1 MKIRSMLRIL
11 PLTGLLVAIGGCAG
25 VQQANRDA
33 ASIHKSASEAY
44 ADQPHSTAAVVA
56 HPEAWLTGDPV
67 PVQRDQPAILKRRV
81 VLETQ
86 SAGSLQELA
95 TWIAT
100 QTRVPVRVDVIALS
114 GGVGAA
120 GVGAPLASGVP
131 PLPGGQVQAFALS
144 VAERQLGEISYVGP
158 LSGLLDV
165 VASRAGI
172 WWRYRDGQVTFYN
185 WESRT
190 FSLPVLAATRY
201 LTGSISTGGL
211 GTGSGA
217 GMGMGGGM
225 GSGMMG
231 GAMASPSMSSA
242 TTGGSGMAGGMVGM
256 GVQANINYWS
266 GIQKMVQGIAGTARV
281 VVDGS
286 LGMVTVTGTPPQ
298 VEAVA
303 AWVREA
309 RAQLGRQVAVDVHIY
324 NVKVSREDNYGLNF
338 SLTNKG
344 QNSYSVTGA
353 SVPTLLS
360 SSTPMSLGASILSG
374 PFGGTAPAVQ
384 ALTTLGKVTQLYSD
398 SGVTMNG
405 QVLALSRGQ
414 TISYLAYSQTFATG
428 IAAAG
433 TSLQPGQV
441 QVGFTGTFLPRV
453 ADGHVVLDLE
463 MNIADLL
470 GIRTVSSNGSS
481 IEVPDTQ
488 EVTFSQSASLKP
500 GQTLVLTGY
509 RERSAQ
515 ITNNGVG
522 SPYNPALGGGV
533 DSQSADTVMAVVITA
548 RTL

>member
-1 MKIRSMLRIL
+1 MKIRSMLVAF
-11 PLTGLLVAIGGCAG
+11 PLTGVMVAIAGCAG

-44 ADQPHSTAAVVA
+44 ADQPHSTPAVVA

-67 PVQRDQPAILKRRV
+67 PVQKDQPAILKRQV

-86 SAGSLQELA
+86 SAGSLQDLA

-100 QTRVPVRVDVIALS
+100 KTRVPVRVDVIAIS
-114 GGVGAA
+114 GGIGTAGTGAA
-120 GVGAPLASGVP
+120 AGVP
-131 PLPGGQVQAFALS
+131 PLAGRQAQVFPLS
-144 VAERQLGEISYVGP
+144 AAQRQLGETGYVGP

-165 VASRAGI
+165 VASRAGV

-190 FSLPVLAATRY
+190 FTLPALSTTRY
-201 LTGSISTGGL
+201 LTGSISTGGM
-211 GTGSGA
+211 GTGSGT

-225 GSGMMG
+225 GGGMMG
-231 GAMASPSMSSA
+231 GGMASSSMSS
-242 TTGGSGMAGGMVGM
+242 GSMSGSGMAGGMVGM
-256 GVQANINYWS
+256 GVQANVNYWS
-266 GIQKMVQGIAGTARV
+266 GIQKMVQGIAGGARV

-303 AWVREA
+303 AWVRAA

-344 QNSYSVTGA
+344 QNSYSITGA

-360 SSTPMSLGASILSG
+360 SSTPMSFGASILSG

-453 ADGHVVLDLE
+453 TDGHVVLDLE

-488 EVTFSQSASLKP
+488 EVTFSQSVSLKP

-533 DSQSADTVMAVVITA
+533 DAQSADTVMAVVITA